1 MARVFII
8 VDYPKANGIFI
19 ALVNYKYVIMNL
31 RWMKSTFVL
40 ALVALINVSCM
51 NWAARAVEKLP
62 EVTALD
68 KSYEYS
74 GKVIIVGAGP
84 SGLAA
89 AKILERNKIDYL
101 VLEATDRFGGR
112 LKKDTTLADFPIDLG
127 AEWIHSDPIVLNKIK
142 GVSGTTIDEDLIPY
156 HLKSAAKWNG
166 NSIKEVSK
174 AELDFRYRFLP
185 ESKFKSSTWYDF
197 VEENLARSV
206 KSKIRFNSA
215 VTSIDYS
222 VDEVIVKTIDGKTY
236 EADRVLVTVS
246 VGVLKS
252 ESIEFTPAL
261 DGKKKKAI
269 EAINFRP
276 GLKVALKFSDSFYPN
291 VIDCAPQGGERTY
304 YDMAF
309 GRETESHVLGFLCTG
324 EESRRYI
331 EYSSDE
337 ALVQVLLEEL
347 DQMYT
352 DRATELFTGEY
363 RIERWS
369 EYEYTRGTWTQA
381 FEENPNHLRHLNRS
395 LNNKVFFAGE
405 INDPYRQM
413 GVPGAILSGYHS
425 IDELLSVD

>member
-1 MARVFII
+1 
-8 VDYPKANGIFI
+8 
-19 ALVNYKYVIMNL
+19 MNL

-40 ALVALINVSCM
+40 ALAALINVSCM

-62 EVTALD
+62 EITALD
-68 KSYEYS
+68 KSYKYS

-89 AKILERNKIDYL
+89 AKILERNQIDYL
-101 VLEATDRFGGR
+101 ILEATDRFGGR

-127 AEWIHSDPIVLNKIK
+127 AEWIHSDPLVLNKIK

-156 HLKSAAKWNG
+156 HLESAARWNG

-197 VEENLARSV
+197 VEENLAKSV
-206 KSKIRFNSA
+206 KSKIHFNSA

-222 VDEVIVKTIDGKTY
+222 EDEVIIKTVGGKTY

-276 GLKVALKFSDSFYPN
+276 GLKVALKFSDTFYHN
-291 VIDCAPQGGERTY
+291 AIECASNSGERSY
-304 YDMAF
+304 YDIAF
-309 GRETESHVLGFLCTG
+309 GKETESHILGFLCTG
-324 EESRRYI
+324 EESLRYI
-331 EYSSDE
+331 EYSSDN

-352 DRATELFTGEY
+352 DRATGLFTGEY

-381 FEENPNHLRHLNRS
+381 FEENPNHLRHLNRP

>member
-1 MARVFII
+1 MSTRVRTITLLFSLSL
-8 VDYPKANGIFI
+8 
-19 ALVNYKYVIMNL
+19 LV
-31 RWMKSTFVL
+31 S
-40 ALVALINVSCM
+40 SCM
-51 NWAARAVEKLP
+51 NWAARAVENLP

-89 AKILERNKIDYL
+89 AKILERNQIDYL
-101 VLEATDRFGGR
+101 ILEATDRFGGR

-127 AEWIHSDPIVLNKIK
+127 AEWIHSNPIVLNKIK
-142 GVSGTTIDEDLIPY
+142 GLSGTAIEEDLIPY
-156 HLKSAAKWNG
+156 HLESAAKWNG
-166 NSIKEVSK
+166 NTIKEVSK

-197 VEENLARSV
+197 VEENLAKSV
-206 KSKIRFNSA
+206 QSKIHFNSA

-222 VDEVIVKTIDGKTY
+222 DDEVMVKTVGGKTY
-236 EADRVLVTVS
+236 KADRVLVTVS

-252 ESIEFTPAL
+252 EAIEFTPAL
-261 DGKKKKAI
+261 DVKKKKAI
-269 EAINFRP
+269 ASINFRP
-276 GLKVALKFSDSFYPN
+276 GLKVALKFSDTFYHN
-291 VIDCAPQGGERTY
+291 AIECASNSGERAY
-304 YDMAF
+304 YDIAL
-309 GRETESHVLGFLCTG
+309 GKETESNILGFLCTG

-331 EYSSDE
+331 EYSTDE

-352 DRATELFTGEY
+352 GRATELFTGEY
-363 RIERWS
+363 RIEKWS
-369 EYEYTRGTWTQA
+369 EYEFTRGTWTQA
-381 FEENPNHLRHLNRS
+381 FEESPHHLRHLNRS
-395 LNNKVFFAGE
+395 LMNKVFFAGE

-425 IDELLSVD
+425 IDELLSVE

>member
-1 MARVFII
+1 MSTRVRTITLLFSLSL
-8 VDYPKANGIFI
+8 
-19 ALVNYKYVIMNL
+19 LV
-31 RWMKSTFVL
+31 S
-40 ALVALINVSCM
+40 SCM

-62 EVTALD
+62 QVTALD
-68 KSYEYS
+68 KSYKYS

-89 AKILERNKIDYL
+89 AKILERNQIDYL
-101 VLEATDRFGGR
+101 ILEATDRFGGR

-127 AEWIHSDPIVLNKIK
+127 AEWIHSNPIVLNKIK
-142 GVSGTTIDEDLIPY
+142 GVAGNTIEEDLIPY
-156 HLKSAAKWNG
+156 HLKSGAKWDG
-166 NSIKEVSK
+166 IKLKEVSK

-197 VEENLARSV
+197 VEENLAKSV
-206 KSKIRFNSA
+206 KSKIHFNSA

-222 VDEVIVKTIDGKTY
+222 EDEVIVKTLDGKTY

-269 EAINFRP
+269 AAIHFRP
-276 GLKVALKFSDSFYPN
+276 GLKVALKFSDTFYHSA
-291 VIDCAPQGGERTY
+291 IECASNAGERAY
-304 YDMAF
+304 YDIAF
-309 GRETESHVLGFLCTG
+309 GKETESHVLGFLCTG

-352 DRATELFTGEY
+352 GRATELFTGEY

-425 IDELLSVD
+425 IDRLLSAP

>member
-1 MARVFII
+1 
-8 VDYPKANGIFI
+8 
-19 ALVNYKYVIMNL
+19 MNL
-31 RWMKSTFVL
+31 RWMKSIFVL
-40 ALVALINVSCM
+40 ALAALINVSCL

-89 AKILERNKIDYL
+89 AKILERNQIDYL
-101 VLEATDRFGGR
+101 ILEATDRFGGR

-156 HLKSAAKWNG
+156 HLESAARWNG

-174 AELDFRYRFLP
+174 AELDFRYRFMP

-197 VEENLARSV
+197 VEENLAKSV
-206 KSKIRFNSA
+206 KSKIHFNSA

-222 VDEVIVKTIDGKTY
+222 EDEVIIKTVGGKTY

-269 EAINFRP
+269 AAIHFRP

-309 GRETESHVLGFLCTG
+309 GRETESHILGFLCTG

-352 DRATELFTGEY
+352 DRATGLFTGEY

-381 FEENPNHLRHLNRS
+381 FEENTNHLRHLNRP

>member
-1 MARVFII
+1 
-8 VDYPKANGIFI
+8 
-19 ALVNYKYVIMNL
+19 
-31 RWMKSTFVL
+31 
-40 ALVALINVSCM
+40 M
-51 NWAARAVEKLP
+51 NWAARAVENLP

-89 AKILERNKIDYL
+89 AKILERNQIDYL
-101 VLEATDRFGGR
+101 ILEATDRFGGR

-127 AEWIHSDPIVLNKIK
+127 AEWIHSNPIVLNKIK
-142 GVSGTTIDEDLIPY
+142 GLSGTAIEEDLIPY
-156 HLKSAAKWNG
+156 HLESAAKWNG
-166 NSIKEVSK
+166 NTIKEVSK

-197 VEENLARSV
+197 VEENLAKSV
-206 KSKIRFNSA
+206 QSKIHFNSA

-222 VDEVIVKTIDGKTY
+222 DDEVMVKTVGGKTY
-236 EADRVLVTVS
+236 KADRVLVTVS

-252 ESIEFTPAL
+252 EAIEFTPAL
-261 DGKKKKAI
+261 DVKKKKAI
-269 EAINFRP
+269 ASINFRP
-276 GLKVALKFSDSFYPN
+276 GLKVALKFSDTFYHN
-291 VIDCAPQGGERTY
+291 AIECASNSGERAY
-304 YDMAF
+304 YDIAL
-309 GRETESHVLGFLCTG
+309 GKETESNILGFLCTG

-331 EYSSDE
+331 EYSTDE

-352 DRATELFTGEY
+352 GRATELFTGEY
-363 RIERWS
+363 RIEKWS
-369 EYEYTRGTWTQA
+369 EYEFTRGTWTQA
-381 FEENPNHLRHLNRS
+381 FEESPHHLRHLNRS
-395 LNNKVFFAGE
+395 LMNKVFFAGE

-425 IDELLSVD
+425 IDELLSVE

>member
-1 MARVFII
+1 MSTRVRTITLLFSLSL
-8 VDYPKANGIFI
+8 
-19 ALVNYKYVIMNL
+19 LV
-31 RWMKSTFVL
+31 S
-40 ALVALINVSCM
+40 SCM

-68 KSYEYS
+68 KSYKYS

-89 AKILERNKIDYL
+89 AKILERNQIDYRI
-101 VLEATDRFGGR
+101 LEATDRFGGR

-142 GVSGTTIDEDLIPY
+142 GLSGTAIEEDLIPY
-156 HLKSAAKWNG
+156 HLESAAKWNG
-166 NSIKEVSK
+166 NTIKEVSK

-197 VEENLARSV
+197 VEENLAKSV
-206 KSKIRFNSA
+206 QSKIHFNSA

-222 VDEVIVKTIDGKTY
+222 DDEVMVKTVGGKTY
-236 EADRVLVTVS
+236 KADRVLVTVS

-252 ESIEFTPAL
+252 EAIEFTPAL
-261 DGKKKKAI
+261 DVKKKKAI
-269 EAINFRP
+269 ASINFRP
-276 GLKVALKFSDSFYPN
+276 GLKVALKFSDTFYHN
-291 VIDCAPQGGERTY
+291 AIECASNSGERAY
-304 YDMAF
+304 YDIAL
-309 GRETESHVLGFLCTG
+309 GKETESNILGFLCTG

-331 EYSSDE
+331 EYSTDE

-352 DRATELFTGEY
+352 GRATELFTGEY
-363 RIERWS
+363 RIEKWS
-369 EYEYTRGTWTQA
+369 EYEFTRGTWTQA
-381 FEENPNHLRHLNRS
+381 FEESPHHLRHLNRS
-395 LNNKVFFAGE
+395 LMNKVFFAGE

-425 IDELLSVD
+425 IDELLSVE

>member
-1 MARVFII
+1 MSTRVRTITLLFSLSL
-8 VDYPKANGIFI
+8 
-19 ALVNYKYVIMNL
+19 LV
-31 RWMKSTFVL
+31 S
-40 ALVALINVSCM
+40 SCM
-51 NWAARAVEKLP
+51 NWAARAVENLP

-89 AKILERNKIDYL
+89 AKILERNQIDYL
-101 VLEATDRFGGR
+101 ILEATDRFGGR

-127 AEWIHSDPIVLNKIK
+127 AEWIHSNPIVLNKIK
-142 GVSGTTIDEDLIPY
+142 GLSGTTIEEDLIPY
-156 HLKSAAKWNG
+156 HLESAAKWNG
-166 NSIKEVSK
+166 NTIKEVSK

-197 VEENLARSV
+197 VEENLAKSV
-206 KSKIRFNSA
+206 QSKIHFNSA

-222 VDEVIVKTIDGKTY
+222 DDEVMVKTVGGKTY
-236 EADRVLVTVS
+236 KADRVLVTVS

-252 ESIEFTPAL
+252 EAIEFTPAL
-261 DGKKKKAI
+261 DVKKKKAI
-269 EAINFRP
+269 ASINFRP
-276 GLKVALKFSDSFYPN
+276 GLKVALKFSDTFYHN
-291 VIDCAPQGGERTY
+291 AIECASNSGERAY
-304 YDMAF
+304 YDIAL
-309 GRETESHVLGFLCTG
+309 GKETESNILGFLCTG

-331 EYSSDE
+331 EYSTDE

-352 DRATELFTGEY
+352 GRATELFTGEY
-363 RIERWS
+363 RIEKWS
-369 EYEYTRGTWTQA
+369 EYEFTRGTWTQA
-381 FEENPNHLRHLNRS
+381 FEESPHHLRHLNRS
-395 LNNKVFFAGE
+395 LMNKVFFAGE

-425 IDELLSVD
+425 IDELLSVE

>member
-1 MARVFII
+1 MSTRVRTITLLFSLSL
-8 VDYPKANGIFI
+8 
-19 ALVNYKYVIMNL
+19 LV
-31 RWMKSTFVL
+31 S
-40 ALVALINVSCM
+40 SCM
-51 NWAARAVEKLP
+51 NWAARAVENLP

-89 AKILERNKIDYL
+89 AKILERNQIDYL
-101 VLEATDRFGGR
+101 ILEATDRFGGR

-127 AEWIHSDPIVLNKIK
+127 AEWIHSNPIVLNKIK
-142 GVSGTTIDEDLIPY
+142 GLSGTTIEEDLIPY
-156 HLKSAAKWNG
+156 HLESAAKWNG
-166 NSIKEVSK
+166 NTIKEVSK

-197 VEENLARSV
+197 VEENLAKSV
-206 KSKIRFNSA
+206 QSKIHFNSA

-222 VDEVIVKTIDGKTY
+222 DDEVMVKTVGGKTY
-236 EADRVLVTVS
+236 KADRVLVTVS

-252 ESIEFTPAL
+252 EAIEFTPAL
-261 DGKKKKAI
+261 DVKKRKAI
-269 EAINFRP
+269 ASINFRP
-276 GLKVALKFSDSFYPN
+276 GLKVALKFSDTFYHN
-291 VIDCAPQGGERTY
+291 AIECASNSGERAY
-304 YDMAF
+304 YDIAL
-309 GRETESHVLGFLCTG
+309 GKETESNILGFLCTG

-331 EYSSDE
+331 EYSTDE

-352 DRATELFTGEY
+352 GRATELFTGEY
-363 RIERWS
+363 RIEKWS
-369 EYEYTRGTWTQA
+369 EYEFTRGTWTQA
-381 FEENPNHLRHLNRS
+381 FEESPHHLRHLNRS
-395 LNNKVFFAGE
+395 LMNKVFFAGE

-425 IDELLSVD
+425 IDELLSVE

>member
-1 MARVFII
+1 MRVFII

-206 KSKIRFNSA
+206 KSKIRFHSA

-222 VDEVIVKTIDGKTY
+222 EDEVIVKTINGKTY

-269 EAINFRP
+269 ETINFRP

-352 DRATELFTGEY
+352 DRATELFTGEC

-381 FEENPNHLRHLNRS
+381 FEENPNHLRHLNRP

>member
-1 MARVFII
+1 
-8 VDYPKANGIFI
+8 
-19 ALVNYKYVIMNL
+19 MNL

-40 ALVALINVSCM
+40 ALAALINVSCM

-89 AKILERNKIDYL
+89 AKILERNQIDYL
-101 VLEATDRFGGR
+101 ILEATDRFGGR

-156 HLKSAAKWNG
+156 HLESAARWNG

-174 AELDFRYRFLP
+174 AELDFRYRFMP

-197 VEENLARSV
+197 VEENLAKSV
-206 KSKIRFNSA
+206 KSKIHFNSA

-222 VDEVIVKTIDGKTY
+222 EDEVIIKTVGGKTY

-269 EAINFRP
+269 AAIT
-276 GLKVALKFSDSFYPN
+276 FSTRFKGCFE
-291 VIDCAPQGGERTY
+291 ILR
-304 YDMAF
+304 F
-309 GRETESHVLGFLCTG
+309 VLSQC
-324 EESRRYI
+324 Y
-331 EYSSDE
+331 
-337 ALVQVLLEEL
+337 
-347 DQMYT
+347 
-352 DRATELFTGEY
+352 
-363 RIERWS
+363 
-369 EYEYTRGTWTQA
+369 
-381 FEENPNHLRHLNRS
+381 
-395 LNNKVFFAGE
+395 
-405 INDPYRQM
+405 
-413 GVPGAILSGYHS
+413 
-425 IDELLSVD
+425 

>member
-1 MARVFII
+1 MSTRVRTITLLFSSSL
-8 VDYPKANGIFI
+8 
-19 ALVNYKYVIMNL
+19 LV
-31 RWMKSTFVL
+31 S
-40 ALVALINVSCM
+40 SCM
-51 NWAARAVEKLP
+51 NWAARAVENLP

-89 AKILERNKIDYL
+89 AKILERNQIDYL
-101 VLEATDRFGGR
+101 ILEATDRFGGR

-127 AEWIHSDPIVLNKIK
+127 AEWIHSNPIVLNKIK
-142 GVSGTTIDEDLIPY
+142 GLSGTAIEEDLIPY
-156 HLKSAAKWNG
+156 HLESAAKWNG
-166 NSIKEVSK
+166 NTIKEVSK

-197 VEENLARSV
+197 VEENLAKSV
-206 KSKIRFNSA
+206 QSKIHFNSA

-222 VDEVIVKTIDGKTY
+222 DDEVMVKTVGGKTY
-236 EADRVLVTVS
+236 KADRVLVTVS

-252 ESIEFTPAL
+252 EAIEFTPAL
-261 DGKKKKAI
+261 DVKKKKAI
-269 EAINFRP
+269 ASINFRP
-276 GLKVALKFSDSFYPN
+276 GLKVALKFSDTFYHN
-291 VIDCAPQGGERTY
+291 AIECASNSGERAY
-304 YDMAF
+304 YDIAL
-309 GRETESHVLGFLCTG
+309 GKETESNILGFLCTG

-331 EYSSDE
+331 EYSTDE

-352 DRATELFTGEY
+352 GRATELFTGEY
-363 RIERWS
+363 RIEKWS
-369 EYEYTRGTWTQA
+369 EYEFTRGTWTQA
-381 FEENPNHLRHLNRS
+381 FEESPHHLRHLNRS
-395 LNNKVFFAGE
+395 LMNKVFFAGE

-425 IDELLSVD
+425 IDELLSVE

>member
-1 MARVFII
+1 MSTRVRTITLLFSLSL
-8 VDYPKANGIFI
+8 
-19 ALVNYKYVIMNL
+19 LV
-31 RWMKSTFVL
+31 S
-40 ALVALINVSCM
+40 SCM
-51 NWAARAVEKLP
+51 NWAARAVENLP

-89 AKILERNKIDYL
+89 AKILEQNQIDYL
-101 VLEATDRFGGR
+101 ILEATDRFGGR

-127 AEWIHSDPIVLNKIK
+127 AEWIHSNPIVLNKIK
-142 GVSGTTIDEDLIPY
+142 GLSGTTIEEDLIPY
-156 HLKSAAKWNG
+156 HLESAAKWNG
-166 NSIKEVSK
+166 NTIKEVSK

-197 VEENLARSV
+197 VEENLAKSV
-206 KSKIRFNSA
+206 KSKIHFNSA
-215 VTSIDYS
+215 VTSIDYTE
-222 VDEVIVKTIDGKTY
+222 DAVIVKTVGGKTY
-236 EADRVLVTVS
+236 KADRVLVTVS

-269 EAINFRP
+269 AAIHFRP
-276 GLKVALKFSDSFYPN
+276 GLKVALKFSDTFYHN
-291 VIDCAPQGGERTY
+291 AIECASNSGERSY
-304 YDMAF
+304 YDIAF
-309 GRETESHVLGFLCTG
+309 GKETESHILGFLCTG

-347 DQMYT
+347 DQMYSG
-352 DRATELFTGEY
+352 RATELFTGEY
-363 RIERWS
+363 RIEKWS
-369 EYEYTRGTWTQA
+369 EYEFTRGTWTQA
-381 FEENPNHLRHLNRS
+381 FEESPHHLRHLNRS
-395 LNNKVFFAGE
+395 LMNKVFFAGE

-425 IDELLSVD
+425 IDELLSVE

>member
-1 MARVFII
+1 MSTRVRTITLLFSLSL
-8 VDYPKANGIFI
+8 
-19 ALVNYKYVIMNL
+19 LV
-31 RWMKSTFVL
+31 S
-40 ALVALINVSCM
+40 SCM
-51 NWAARAVEKLP
+51 NWAARAVENLP

-89 AKILERNKIDYL
+89 AKILERNQIDYL
-101 VLEATDRFGGR
+101 ILEATDRFGGR

-127 AEWIHSDPIVLNKIK
+127 AEWIHSNPIVLNKIK
-142 GVSGTTIDEDLIPY
+142 GLSGTTIEEDLIPY
-156 HLKSAAKWNG
+156 HLESAAKWNG
-166 NSIKEVSK
+166 NTIKEVSK

-197 VEENLARSV
+197 VEENLAKSV
-206 KSKIRFNSA
+206 QSKIHFNSA

-222 VDEVIVKTIDGKTY
+222 DDEVMVKTVGGKIY
-236 EADRVLVTVS
+236 KADRVLVTVS

-252 ESIEFTPAL
+252 EAIEFTPAL
-261 DGKKKKAI
+261 DVKKKKAI
-269 EAINFRP
+269 ASINFRP
-276 GLKVALKFSDSFYPN
+276 GLKVALKFSDTFYHN
-291 VIDCAPQGGERTY
+291 AIECASNSGERAY
-304 YDMAF
+304 YDIAL
-309 GRETESHVLGFLCTG
+309 GKETESNILGFLCTG

-331 EYSSDE
+331 EYSTDE

-352 DRATELFTGEY
+352 GRATELFTGEY
-363 RIERWS
+363 RIEKWS
-369 EYEYTRGTWTQA
+369 EYEFTRGTWTQA
-381 FEENPNHLRHLNRS
+381 FEESPHHLRHLNRS
-395 LNNKVFFAGE
+395 LMNKVFFAGE

-425 IDELLSVD
+425 IDELLSVE